1 MARASSPRMVAVPDA
16 EVLPEADRLEGFP
29 HPRET
34 EVLFGHGPAEKQLAE
49 AFSGGRMHHGWL
61 FAGPP
66 GIGKATLA
74 YRFARFVLAEAG
86 ERDMFGDS
94 LSVGAETVASR
105 QVLSQSH
112 PGLLV
117 IRRPYDPKGKRF
129 VSSIPVDE
137 VRRVRG
143 FLSHRGADDAW
154 RVVIVDS
161 ADELNVNAANAI
173 LKSLEEPPER
183 TVFLLISSQ
192 PGRLLNTI
200 RSRCRRLELSVPGVA
215 DQLAAVRQAIATVE
229 DDMPEDGQLEKLV
242 GLSGGSI
249 RRALSLKGLGGLELA
264 QRVDELFADLP
275 RLRWG
280 KIHALAEEL
289 APQAADERFEVF
301 FGFLMERLAGL
312 IKSRAGVSGRLDQRR
327 ADLAQ
332 RLIGEGQLASWA
344 GLWETLARLKSDAA
358 ALNLDRKALILD
370 VAGRLEA
377 AASASR

>member
-1 MARASSPRMVAVPDA
+1 MVAVPDA
-16 EVLPEADRLEGFP
+16 EILPEADRLEGFQ

-34 EVLFGHGPAEKQLAE
+34 EQLFGHSDAEQQLLQ
-49 AFSGGRMHHGWL
+49 AFSSGRMHHGWL
-61 FAGPP
+61 FAGPA

-74 YRFARFVLAEAG
+74 YRFARFVLADAG
-86 ERDMFGDS
+86 ERDMFGSS
-94 LSVGAETVASR
+94 LAVGSETVAAR

-117 IRRPYDPKGKRF
+117 IRRPFDTKAKRF
-129 VSSIPVDE
+129 MASIPVDE

-143 FLSHRGADDAW
+143 FLSHRGAEDAW

-200 RSRCRRLELSVPGVA
+200 RSRCRRMELNAPTPA
-215 DQLAAVRQAIATVE
+215 DQMAAVRQAIAAVE
-229 DDMPEDGQLEKLV
+229 DEMPEDEQLEKLI

-264 QRVDELFADLP
+264 QRVDEMFADLP

-280 KIHALAEEL
+280 KVHALAEEL

-301 FGFLMERLAGL
+301 FGFVMERLADL
-312 IKSRAGVSGRLDQRR
+312 IKSRAGVPNRVDQRR

-344 GLWETLARLKSDAA
+344 GLWETLARLKTDAA
-358 ALNLDRKALILD
+358 ALNLDRKAFILD
-370 VAGRLEA
+370 MAGRLEA